1 VTGEKK
7 LAEVMK
13 LWQVAQ
19 QRLEDRI
26 GADKAERLRAALDE
40 IAGLDLGE
48 A

>member
-1 VTGEKK
+1 
-7 LAEVMK
+7 MK

-19 QRLEDRI
+19 QHLEDRI
-26 GADKAERLRAALDE
+26 GDKAEKLRAALDE